1 MLPTVAVTVV
11 AALGIEAA
19 LTVADTGQAVAMTR
33 PSSAAEQAAKPPVQ
47 YAKEAED
54 LASAQVAAKLS
65 GRRVEALSERTETT
79 SSYANPDG
87 TVTVEAA
94 SGPIRF
100 RGADGEWQNV
110 DVDLVKKSDGTVG
123 TRSHPLGLKLAGRT
137 PAAAK
142 AKIQAARS
150 EAGDPKTPS
159 VPLVTLGDAKGRGM
173 TVSWRGALP
182 EPTLSGTTARYADAL
197 PATDLIV
204 ESTRTGFEQF
214 LELKSREA
222 VAANDSVTL
231 SLEAKGLKAR
241 ANADRSVSFLDAK
254 TGKQVGLLP
263 APVMWDARVDKKS
276 GDNTHRADVGL
287 KVTQTGDRVDLTLTP
302 DAKFLADPETVF
314 PVTVDPAV
322 NLGTSFDTFVQEGY
336 GTDQSAATELKLGN
350 NGSGQKAR
358 SFLSFPMAKIT
369 GKVIQSAKL
378 NLWATHSWSCTA
390 KSWEVWT
397 TSAASTASRWTAQP
411 TWSTKQATST
421 QTKGFS
427 SACAD
432 GWVNADVTS
441 MAQSWANNG
450 NGSNHLGIRAT
461 DETDP
466 YGWKRFNSGNAASN
480 TPYMSV
486 TYNTKPG
493 AATPISPLSGSATN
507 DTTPTITGKATD
519 ADGNTVQLSY
529 EIWASDGTAALQ
541 SGKSAF
547 VGSGANAPWTPT
559 SALAPGAY
567 KWRAAVYDGSV
578 WNGTWSAWQNF
589 TVDTT
594 APGTTGIGS
603 TDFPANVW
611 SGTPDQDGNFS
622 GAFTFTPPTSDVKNI
637 QYALDGGAWTTTATT
652 GAPVTATLTFPAGQH
667 TLSVRTLDAAGNTS
681 AATDHVFYAGSAA
694 ALITPGDGERS
705 ARRVGLSAQAKDT
718 YTGVTYQYR
727 RGETDTW
734 KDVPVAHVTKAS
746 DGSAVS
752 AWPVASPGGIP
763 AGLTWSITE
772 TLTTDGPVEVRAAF
786 TNGTSTAYSPA
797 NTVTVDRNAGTAP
810 SAEAGPGSVN
820 LLTGNF
826 ALGATDASLFGV
838 SVSRTA
844 ESRPAAAPEA
854 DGQAPIFGGEWSA
867 NTVAEVTKSEWA
879 YLKQSSATSVVV
891 VDNEGGETGFTAT
904 TGGGWEAEPGSEE
917 LTLTG
922 SLTGTFTLK
931 DTEGAAT
938 VFTKP
943 GTGASAWQVSS
954 TTLNG
959 LSNTTTSVVSET
971 VTEGGKTLA
980 RPKRIVAPT
989 SAVAADTCAATPSTK
1004 GCRVLE
1010 FVYAT
1015 STTATGWSSGAEFG
1029 DFTGR
1034 VKEIRAWSTEPGAAA
1049 ATSKAVATYRYDL
1062 GGKLRQQWNPTLSQA
1077 TQTQYSY
1084 DSAGRVT
1091 WLQEKS
1097 LLGWDFDYGKA
1108 GNSATAGEGMLL
1120 KVRRKGL
1127 KQGTRDVV
1135 EGEGAISVVYDVPLT
1150 GTAAPYKMGAADVQ
1164 AWGQQDAPTDATAV
1178 FPEDSVP
1185 SAHAG
1190 TGLAADAYK
1199 RARITYVNASGRQVN
1214 TASPGGHISTTEYDR
1229 FGNVVRELTAG
1240 NRATA
1245 LGLSPADN
1253 ATLADLGISG
1263 MTTAERAEL
1272 LSARTHYDEN
1282 GTRELESL
1290 GPLHRITLTSDLKS
1304 GSTTLLPSGASAPAR
1319 SWIVNEYDGGR
1330 PTDGTATVQD
1340 QLTKISTGAQVLQHP
1355 TVQAD
1360 PRVVQTVY
1368 DWVKGVPLRSV
1379 EDPAGKAI
1387 TSVVERDA
1395 QGRIVKESRPGSTGT
1410 DAATRIT
1417 TYWSATGTGTCQ
1429 GRPEWAD
1436 LLCSTGP
1443 AGAITGGGSNPGQL
1457 PVTTTEY
1464 NWWGNPAKVTETA
1477 NGVTRTT
1484 TTDSDGSG
1492 RIVKSVMTG
1501 GTGQA
1506 VPETTT
1512 EYDGE
1517 TGLVVKTS
1525 SPTGGTIYKG
1535 YDKLGRLV
1543 SYVDA
1548 DGGETKTEYDL
1559 LGRPVKVTDGT
1570 GTTTGYVYD
1579 LNADP
1584 RGIPTSTT
1592 DSVAGTF
1599 AATYD
1604 ADGELASQKLPG
1616 GYTMTQ
1622 RQDPTGSTLTRT
1634 YTRDSDSLLVYS
1646 DTVTESAH
1654 GQVVNHS
1661 GWSVQNYRYDQAGRL
1676 TDVADTVGGVC
1687 TTRAYAFDN
1696 RGNRTSLTTA
1706 TGAEEAACPTTGG
1719 TTTTHSY
1726 DSADRLVDSGY
1737 VYDAFGRTTALPG
1750 TSLGYYANDL
1760 MHQQTAGGKRQTWQL
1775 DAVQRVRSWTVE
1787 EDLAG
1792 TWTQQQSKINH
1803 YGDDS
1808 DVPRWITEDQATGE
1822 VTRNVTT
1829 ADGDL
1834 GATTSAQG
1842 DVVLQLNNIHGDV
1855 ALQLPLDPEAAP
1867 LVLDNDEYGNA
1878 RAGSPGTRYSWLG
1891 GKQRS
1896 GETLTGL
1903 MLMGSRL
1910 YNPGTGRFLQPDP
1923 VYGGNENAYAYPG
1936 DPINSSDLDGHKK
1949 KPRKCGWICEL
1960 AFEALDFAVGKILCK
1975 GAGLGAV
1982 ACSGAVGGVVA
1993 VAKYAYQCYKR
2004 CWSTST
2010 AAKKFLRGFIS
2021 GAGVEYG
2028 MQTIRRRWGRQIRRA
2043 VGRLR
2048 RPIVR
2053 YLGARY
2059 WVWVRR
2065 ALDAAL

>member
-1 MLPTVAVTVV
+1 MTVAAV
-11 AALGIEAA
+11 LGIEAA
-19 LTVADTGQAVAMTR
+19 LLVGDAGQAVALSPTPR
-33 PSSAAEQAAKPPVQ
+33 AAPAAEQPVT
-47 YAKEAED
+47 YATEAQD

-65 GRRVEALSERTETT
+65 GKRVEALSERTENST
-79 SSYANPDG
+79 SYANPDG
-87 TVTVEAA
+87 SVTVETAG
-94 SGPIRF
+94 GPVRF
-100 RGADGEWQNV
+100 RGADGEWRDV
-110 DVDLVKKSDGTVG
+110 DVDLVKNGDGSVTG
-123 TRSHPLGLKLAGRT
+123 RAHPLGLKLAGRT
-137 PAAAK
+137 PAAGRAKFKASGAK
-142 AKIQAARS
+142 AGQPASPA
-150 EAGDPKTPS
+150 
-159 VPLVTLGDAKGRGM
+159 VPLVTLDDAKGRGM
-173 TVSWRGALP
+173 TVSWRGTLP

-197 PATDLIV
+197 PATDLLI
-204 ESTRTGFEQF
+204 ESTRTGFEQY
-214 LELKSREA
+214 LELKSRDA
-222 VAANDSVTL
+222 VAANGSVTL
-231 SLEAKGLKAR
+231 SLDAKGLKAR
-241 ANADRSVSFLDAK
+241 ANADRSVTFLDAK
-254 TGKQVGLLP
+254 TGKQVGQLP
-263 APVMWDARVDKKS
+263 APVMWDARVDKAS
-276 GDNTHRADVGL
+276 GDHTHRADVGL

-302 DAKFLADPETVF
+302 DAAFLADPETVF

-322 NLGTSFDTFVQEGY
+322 NLGTSFDTFVQQGY

-350 NGSGQKAR
+350 NGSGQVAR
-358 SFLSFPMAKIT
+358 SFLSFPMSQIS

-390 KSWEVWT
+390 KPWEVWT
-397 TSAASTASRWTAQP
+397 TSAASTATRWTAQP
-411 TWSTKQATST
+411 TWSTKQASST

-427 SACAD
+427 STCAD

-441 MAQSWANNG
+441 MAQSWASNG

-480 TPYMSV
+480 TPYLSV

-493 AATPISPLSGSATN
+493 AATPVSPLSGTATN
-507 DTTPTITGKATD
+507 DATPTITGKATD

-529 EIWASDGTAALQ
+529 EIWTATGTAALQ
-541 SGKSAF
+541 TGKSAF
-547 VGSGANAPWTPT
+547 VASGANAPWTPT
-559 SALAPGAY
+559 TALAPGAY

-594 APGTTGIGS
+594 APGTTAIAS
-603 TDFPANVW
+603 TAFPADTW
-611 SGTPDQDGNFS
+611 SGTPGADGTYS
-622 GAFTFTPPTSDVKNI
+622 GDFTFTPPASDVKDV
-637 QYALDGGAWTTTATT
+637 QYALDGGAWTTVATT
-652 GAPVTATLTFPAGQH
+652 GAAVTRTLSFGAGKH
-667 TLSVRTLDAAGNTS
+667 TLSARTRDAAGNVS
-681 AATDHVFYAGSAA
+681 AATSRVFYAGSAA
-694 ALITPGDGERS
+694 ALTTPGDGERS
-705 ARRVGLSAQAKDT
+705 ARRVGLSAQAKNT

-734 KDVPVAHVTKAS
+734 TNVPAAHVTKAS
-746 DGSAVS
+746 DGSAVT
-752 AWPVASPGGIP
+752 AWPVAAPGGVP
-763 AGLTWSITE
+763 AGLTWNITD

-786 TNGTSTAYSPA
+786 TDGTSTAYSPA

-820 LLTGNF
+820 LLTGNYT
-826 ALGATDASLFGV
+826 LQATDASLFGV

-844 ESRPAAAPEA
+844 ESRPVGTPET
-854 DGQAPIFGGEWSA
+854 DGQAPIFGTEWNA

-879 YLKQSSATSVVV
+879 YLKQTSATSVVV
-891 VDNEGGETGFTAT
+891 IDHEGGETGFTAT
-904 TGGGWEAEPGSEE
+904 TGGGWKAEPGSEE
-917 LTLTG
+917 YTLTG
-922 SLTGTFTLK
+922 SPTGTFTLK

-943 GTGASAWQVSS
+943 GTGATAWQVSS

-959 LSNTTTSVVSET
+959 LSNTTTQVVSET
-971 VTEGGKTLA
+971 VTENGKTLA

-989 SAVAADTCAATPSTK
+989 SAVPSATCAATPSTK

-1015 STTATGWSSGAEFG
+1015 STTATGWSGGAEFG
-1029 DFTGR
+1029 DYTGR
-1034 VKEIRAWSTEPGAAA
+1034 VKEILAWSTEPGAAS

-1097 LLGWDFDYGKA
+1097 QLGWDFDYGKA
-1108 GNSATAGEGMLL
+1108 GNAATAGEGMLL
-1120 KVRRKGL
+1120 KVRRPGL
-1127 KQGTRDVV
+1127 RQGTRDVV
-1135 EGEGAISVVYDVPLT
+1135 EGEAATSIVYDVPLT
-1150 GTAAPYKMGAADVQ
+1150 GSSAPHRMGAADVG
-1164 AWGQQDAPTDATAV
+1164 AWGQLDAPTDATAV
-1178 FPEDSVP
+1178 FPADAVP

-1190 TGLAADAYK
+1190 SGLTADAYR
-1199 RARITYVNASGRQVN
+1199 RAKITYVNASGRQVN
-1214 TASPGGHISTTEYDR
+1214 TAAPGGHITTTEYDR
-1229 FGNVVRELTAG
+1229 FGNTVRELTAG

-1245 LGLSPADN
+1245 LGLSAADN
-1253 ATLADLGISG
+1253 ATLADLGING

-1272 LSARTHYDEN
+1272 LSTRTHYDEN
-1282 GTRELESL
+1282 GTRELDSL
-1290 GPLHRITLTSDLKS
+1290 GPLHRITLTGDLKS
-1304 GSTTLLPSGASAPAR
+1304 GTTTLLPAGASAPAR
-1319 SWIVNEYDGGR
+1319 SWVLNEYDGGR

-1340 QLTKISTGAQVLQHP
+1340 QLTKISTGAQVLQFP

-1368 DWVKGVPLRSV
+1368 DWAKGVPLRSV

-1395 QGRIVKESRPGSTGT
+1395 QGRVVKESRPGSTGT
-1410 DAATRIT
+1410 DAATRLT

-1443 AGAITGGGSNPGQL
+1443 AGAVTGGGTNPSQL

-1484 TTDSDGSG
+1484 TTEFDGSG
-1492 RIVKSVMTG
+1492 RVVKSAMTG

-1517 TGLVVKTS
+1517 TGMVVKTTS
-1525 SPTGGTIYKG
+1525 ATGGTLYKG

-1548 DGGETKTEYDL
+1548 DGGETRTEYDL

-1570 GTTTGYVYD
+1570 GATTTYVYD
-1579 LNADP
+1579 HTADP
-1584 RGIPTSTT
+1584 RGLPTSTT

-1599 AATYD
+1599 TATYD
-1604 ADGELASQKLPG
+1604 ADGEVSAQKLPG

-1634 YTRDSDSLLVYS
+1634 YTRDSDSAQVYS
-1646 DTVTESAH
+1646 DIVTESAH
-1654 GQVVNHS
+1654 GQVVSHS
-1661 GWSVQNYRYDQAGRL
+1661 GWSVQNYRYDQVGRL
-1676 TDVADTVGGVC
+1676 TDVTDTVGDVC
-1687 TTRAYAFDN
+1687 TTRGYAFDN
-1696 RGNRTSLTTA
+1696 RGNRTGLTTA
-1706 TGAEEAACPTTGG
+1706 TGAEGATCPTTGG
-1719 TTTTHSY
+1719 TTTAYAY

-1750 TSLGYYANDL
+1750 TTIGYYANDL
-1760 MHQQTAGGKRQTWQL
+1760 AYRQTAAGKRQTWQL

-1792 TWTQQQSKINH
+1792 TWTQTQSKVNH

-1808 DVPRWITEDQATGE
+1808 DVPRWITEDTASGE
-1822 VTRNVTT
+1822 VTRNVVT

-1834 GATTSAQG
+1834 GATTSAEG

-1855 ALQLPLDPEAAP
+1855 ALQLPLDPAAAP
-1867 LVLDNDEYGNA
+1867 LVLDNDEYGNP
-1878 RAGSPGTRYSWLG
+1878 RAGQPGTRYSWLG

-1903 MLMGSRL
+1903 TLMGSRL
-1910 YNPGTGRFLQPDP
+1910 YNPVTGRFLQPDP
-1923 VYGGNENAYAYPG
+1923 VYGGNENAYGYPG
-1936 DPINSSDLDGHKK
+1936 DPVNSYDLDGHKK
-1949 KPRKCGWICEL
+1949 KPRKCGWLCEL
-1960 AFEALDFAVGKILCK
+1960 AFEALDFAIGKILCK

-1982 ACSGAVGGVVA
+1982 ACSGAVGGVLA

-2010 AAKKFLRGFIS
+2010 AAKRFLRGFIS

-2028 MQTIRRRWGRQIRRA
+2028 ISTIRRRWGRQIRRA

-2048 RPIVR
+2048 GPIVR

-2059 WVWVRR
+2059 WVYVRR